1 MKAIYRSRFDGKCGV
16 PFLLFLSSLCQ
27 IQRQSSRR
35 DGLRYTWYALPDC
48 CPFIRRTSA
57 CTNGPVIEDK
67 HSSHVPGT
75 ALLSELSVRHGH
87 TAVINTVAHKLKR
100 GAGRDSHVV
109 LNPQPSDDPRDP
121 YVLSPDSSLTAKL
134 TTL

>member
-1 MKAIYRSRFDGKCGV
+1 MVFGILGTPSPIVV
-16 PFLLFLSSLCQ
+16 PSSDVL
-27 IQRQSSRR
+27 
-35 DGLRYTWYALPDC
+35 AP
-48 CPFIRRTSA
+48 
-57 CTNGPVIEDK
+57 NGPVIEDK

-75 ALLSELSVRHGH
+75 ALLSELSVRHGR